1 MVAPS
6 PAESWLIIFYPAD
19 DSSISFS
26 VEISSSAIIYLFLK
40 RASYFRTAFNRT
52 CAPSALQSANFKNVY
67 VTILLCWYTRSDY
80 VKSHLYSARKSLP
93 LELAYS
99 FQHCTVRSLKFTEA
113 HLSCPAA
120 LSISRHISLPAYSSP
135 AARTHESAVLSNLTA
150 GHSHVCSN

>member
-99 FQHCTVRSLKFTEA
+99 FQHCLSVGSLRNKKPIVTSSTV
-113 HLSCPAA
+113 HLS
-120 LSISRHISLPAYSSP
+120 
-135 AARTHESAVLSNLTA
+135 THCFPNVFLTCGSN
-150 GHSHVCSN
+150 